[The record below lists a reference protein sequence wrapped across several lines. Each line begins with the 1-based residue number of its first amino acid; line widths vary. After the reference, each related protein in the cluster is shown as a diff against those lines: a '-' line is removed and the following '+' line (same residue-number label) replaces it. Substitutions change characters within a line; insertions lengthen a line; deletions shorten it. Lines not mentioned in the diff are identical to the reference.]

1 MTLSPTIN
9 NTGIISKSKAEVSLP
24 FLFWFNKLF
33 SLFWGFWKYCVPWL
47 KYRYKTI
54 KWLLFDDSF
63 MNDRFLRFKRK
74 GISNIPYPHPNKVFR
89 VFPFLTSTFT
99 SYLHVFSSLFEGFLV
114 GGGGGGLY
122 NCLHTHKYDKLVKLV
137 HNTHYN

>member
-1 MTLSPTIN
+1 MKNLTYARFLIAIRKIKGSNDIVAIIN
-9 NTGIISKSKAEVSLP
+9 NTGIISKAKAEVSLP

-63 MNDRFLRFKRK
+63 MNERFLRFKRK

-99 SYLHVFSSLFEGFLV
+99 SYLHVFSYLFLRVF
-114 GGGGGGLY
+114 
-122 NCLHTHKYDKLVKLV
+122 
-137 HNTHYN
+137 